1 MEALHAEH
9 EKLEKRGNLSKTIAD
24 LQRTIDLLSN
34 ARDAVANDPDT
45 ASVTLAK
52 LKNPVKQSF
61 DKVNDDMKEVH
72 SAMNKY
78 GKALEKK
85 FKNVS
90 LPTAGND
97 VMGQHPTL
105 INRAIAMHLLR
116 EGNFSVAS
124 TFVEEV
130 KKDPNCLDVGQAMDV
145 IQNGEASDPDAM
157 DRDERPES
165 AQKHMERQFA
175 DMYNI
180 LNALRNEHNLGP
192 AIEWARQHSEKLEQR
207 GSNLEFELSRLKFVE
222 LYTTEELMSDN
233 PFEGPLRALEYAR
246 STFSSL
252 SSRYV
257 RETSSLLGSLAYSP
271 GLQDSPYRALF
282 YNQAA
287 WEEVSASFT
296 REFCGMLG
304 LSERSPLYTAVTAG
318 GIALPVLEKYERVMA
333 QARSQWTSI
342 NELPVRH
349 EAPSPFQIT
358 KYANLKSRLKRHFH
372 LPTSSTPSSSAQ
384 SPKSKPRTRTRQ

>member
-1 MEALHAEH
+1 MESLVAEH
-9 EKLEKRGNLSKTIAD
+9 EKLEKKGNLSKAIAD
-24 LQRTIDLLSN
+24 IQKTIDLLSN
-34 ARDAVANDPDT
+34 ARDQVANNPDM
-45 ASVTLAK
+45 AAVNVAK
-52 LKNPVKQSF
+52 LKNPVKQSL

-90 LPTAGND
+90 LPTAGNE
-97 VMGQHPTL
+97 VMGQHPAL

-116 EGNFSVAS
+116 EGNFGVAS

-130 KKDPNCLDVGQAMDV
+130 KKDPHCIDVEEAMDV
-145 IQNGEASDPDAM
+145 IHNADSLRRDDGDDM
-157 DRDERPES
+157 DVQEQPES

-175 DMYNI
+175 DMYYI

-192 AIEWARQHSEKLEQR
+192 AIEWARQHSEKLEHR

-222 LYTTEELMSDN
+222 LYTTNDQMSDES
-233 PFEGPLRALEYAR
+233 FENPLRALEYAR

-252 SSRYV
+252 SARYT
-257 RETSSLLGSLAYSP
+257 RETCSLLGSLAYSP
-271 GLQDSPYRALF
+271 ALQDSPYKALF

-287 WEEVSASFT
+287 WEEVSTSFT
-296 REFCGMLG
+296 REFCGLLG

-318 GIALPVLEKYERVMA
+318 GIALPVLEKYERIMA

-342 NELPVRH
+342 NELPVSVTRH
-349 EAPSPFQIT
+349 ALVAIPDFV
-358 KYANLKSRLKRHFH
+358 SRLKRHYR
-372 LPTSSTPSSSAQ
+372 LPTLSTPSLYALFR
-384 SPKSKPRTRTRQ
+384 KSKAPTRIHQ